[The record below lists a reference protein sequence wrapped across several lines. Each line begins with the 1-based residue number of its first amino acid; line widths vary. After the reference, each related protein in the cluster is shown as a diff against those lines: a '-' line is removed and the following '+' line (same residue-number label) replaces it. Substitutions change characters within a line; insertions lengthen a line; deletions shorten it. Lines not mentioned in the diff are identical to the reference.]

1 MDLTK
6 PMPNEFIVGAILF
19 FIVSTLIGV
28 FVVKIYRRKS

>member
-6 PMPNEFIVGAILF
+6 PVPSEFIVGAILF
-19 FIVSTLIGV
+19 FIVLTLIGI